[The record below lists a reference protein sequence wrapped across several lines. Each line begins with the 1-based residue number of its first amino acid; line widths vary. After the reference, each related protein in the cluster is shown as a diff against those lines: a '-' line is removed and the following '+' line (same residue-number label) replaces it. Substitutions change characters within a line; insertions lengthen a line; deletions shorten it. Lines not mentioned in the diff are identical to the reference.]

1 MNPIDVTGTN
11 ITDKQPSNEAKEA
24 QSAPS
29 RNQERAKQL
38 SMQSLFD
45 RNIAQNE
52 TIVKDIGIVNLSRSD
67 VSLNDDE
74 HLNNEDNVDEVSSEY
89 TVSSGTSTQSLS
101 RSSSQSPWTVEEL
114 SEVIPAAKT
123 LNENMMNSKKSEKSI
138 GFATTKPATVNDFK
152 PLNLSSDIKPKELDD
167 DLPEI
172 LPPIGY
178 ENSFAVTK
186 LAAVNDFKGVKV
198 FSDIKPKDLDDDL
211 PEILPPS
218 HKTSVLT
225 TKTSDLNNS
234 SLSSLAPKD
243 AVYRNLNN
251 NIKETIA
258 SAMEKTCPVS
268 NKRENI
274 FVPQNL
280 VTNNPTSANLTV
292 NVNAAVMNN
301 DPKLTVRHDQAVV
314 NTTPKAIKTNI
325 SGAMERK
332 PTISVGIDYSL
343 FKSQNH
349 RGENKVEH
357 LKSSTPYKVDL
368 TKKTLAKREA
378 TAAQNSP
385 HAWRPATQNSPHAW
399 GPAAQNSPHAWG
411 PASQNS
417 PHAWGPTA
425 QNSPHAW
432 GPAAQNS
439 PRAWGPVKDLNT
451 QPRSHIH
458 SNLPPALHD
467 TKLQSMMSLK
477 QKLDALD
484 DEINLK
490 LNKSLPKQ
498 PIVSSVGMKVNINER
513 KSASVPNMTS
523 SSQMGTPLVAG
534 NHSNPAP
541 NTGFPVRHAPTA
553 TDTSSVLSQ
562 GTSVNKYE
570 PPVQKNKSDGI
581 HMHPVNIPVIG
592 QQVKNILLKYASWM
606 KNTVNSKFS
615 RGFYFRETSH
625 M

>member
-1 MNPIDVTGTN
+1 MEYYSRRVCKSTNKKFWPYVSGPSASVGKSTSPDKVISNSLLDPIDVTGNN

-123 LNENMMNSKKSEKSI
+123 LNENMMNSKKSEKSV

-234 SLSSLAPKD
+234 SFSYLAPKE

-258 SAMEKTCPVS
+258 STMEKTCPVS

-274 FVPQNL
+274 FIPQNL
-280 VTNNPTSANLTV
+280 VTNNPMSANLTV
-292 NVNAAVMNN
+292 NVNA
-301 DPKLTVRHDQAVV
+301 AVV

-325 SGAMERK
+325 SGTMEKK
-332 PTISVGIDYSL
+332 PAISVGIDYSL

-349 RGENKVEH
+349 RAENKVEH

-385 HAWRPATQNSPHAW
+385 HAWGPAAQNSPHAWGPAAQNSLHAWGPAAQNSPHAW

-411 PASQNS
+411 P
-417 PHAWGPTA
+417 
-425 QNSPHAW
+425 
-432 GPAAQNS
+432 
-439 PRAWGPVKDLNT
+439 VKDLNA

-458 SNLPPALHD
+458 GNLPTALHD
-467 TKLQSMMSLK
+467 AKLQSMMSLK

-498 PIVSSVGMKVNINER
+498 PLVSSVGMKVNIIEK

-523 SSQMGTPLVAG
+523 VGQMGIPLVAG
-534 NHSNPAP
+534 DHANPAP
-541 NTGFPVRHAPTA
+541 NTGFPLRHAPSATA
-553 TDTSSVLSQ
+553 TSSVLSQ

-570 PPVQKNKSDGI
+570 PPAQKNKSDGI
-581 HMHPVNIPVIG
+581 HMHPMNIPVIG
-592 QQVKNILLKYASWM
+592 QQVKNIL
-606 KNTVNSKFS
+606 
-615 RGFYFRETSH
+615 
-625 M
+625 

>member
-1 MNPIDVTGTN
+1 MRNLRYACILAYVSDSSASVVKSTSSDKVISNSLLNPIDVTGTN
-11 ITDKQPSNEAKEA
+11 TTDKEPSNASKEA

-38 SMQSLFD
+38 SMQSLLD

-52 TIVKDIGIVNLSRSD
+52 TIVKDIGIMNLSRSD
-67 VSLNDDE
+67 VNLNDDE
-74 HLNNEDNVDEVSSEY
+74 HLNNDENVDEVSSEY

-101 RSSSQSPWTVEEL
+101 RSSSQSPWTEEEL
-114 SEVIPAAKT
+114 SDVIPSAKT
-123 LNENMMNSKKSEKSI
+123 LNENMLNSKKTENSI
-138 GFATTKPATVNDFK
+138 GFAITKPATVNDFK
-152 PLNLSSDIKPKELDD
+152 PLNLSSDNKPKELDD

-178 ENSFAVTK
+178 ENSFSVK
-186 LAAVNDFKGVKV
+186 KPAAVNDFKPVKV

-218 HKTSVLT
+218 HKTSVFT

-258 SAMEKTCPVS
+258 SVMEKSCPVS
-268 NKRENI
+268 NKRDNI

-292 NVNAAVMNN
+292 NVNAAV
-301 DPKLTVRHDQAVV
+301 V
-314 NTTPKAIKTNI
+314 NTTPKAMKTNI
-325 SGAMERK
+325 SGAMEKK

-343 FKSQNH
+343 YKSQSH
-349 RGENKVEH
+349 RADNKVDH

-385 HAWRPATQNSPHAW
+385 HTWGPAAPNSPHGSGPWGPAAQNSQPAWGPAAQNSQPAW
-399 GPAAQNSPHAWG
+399 GPAAQNSPHASG
-411 PASQNS
+411 PWRPAPQNS
-417 PHAWGPTA
+417 PHAWGP
-425 QNSPHAW
+425 
-432 GPAAQNS
+432 
-439 PRAWGPVKDLNT
+439 VKDLNA

-458 SNLPPALHD
+458 GNLPTALHD

-498 PIVSSVGMKVNINER
+498 PIVSSVGMKVNIIEK

-523 SSQMGTPLVAG
+523 VGQMGTPLVAG
-534 NHSNPAP
+534 NHANPAP
-541 NTGFPVRHAPTA
+541 NTGFPLRHAPSATA
-553 TDTSSVLSQ
+553 TSSVLSQ

-570 PPVQKNKSDGI
+570 PPAQKNKSDGI
-581 HMHPVNIPVIG
+581 HMHPMNIPVIG
-592 QQVKNILLKYASWM
+592 QQVKNIL
-606 KNTVNSKFS
+606 
-615 RGFYFRETSH
+615 
-625 M
+625 

>member
-1 MNPIDVTGTN
+1 MNPIDVTDTN
-11 ITDKQPSNEAKEA
+11 ITDKEPSNETKEA

-38 SMQSLFD
+38 SIQSLFD
-45 RNIAQNE
+45 RDIAQNE
-52 TIVKDIGIVNLSRSD
+52 TIVKDIGIMNLSRSD
-67 VSLNDDE
+67 VNLNDDE
-74 HLNNEDNVDEVSSEY
+74 HLNNDENVDEASSEY
-89 TVSSGTSTQSLS
+89 TVSSGTSTRSLS

-123 LNENMMNSKKSEKSI
+123 LNENRMNLKKTEKSI
-138 GFATTKPATVNDFK
+138 GFAITKPATVNDFK

-178 ENSFAVTK
+178 ENFAVTRP
-186 LAAVNDFKGVKV
+186 AAVNDFKPVKA

-211 PEILPPS
+211 PEILPHS
-218 HKTSVLT
+218 HKTSLFT

-258 SAMEKTCPVS
+258 SVMEKTCPVS

-280 VTNNPTSANLTV
+280 VTNNPMSANLTV

-301 DPKLTVRHDQAVV
+301 DPKLTVRQDQAVV

-325 SGAMERK
+325 PGAMEKK
-332 PTISVGIDYSL
+332 PAISVGIDYSL

-349 RGENKVEH
+349 RAENKVEH

-378 TAAQNSP
+378 TAAQNSSHP
-385 HAWRPATQNSPHAW
+385 
-399 GPAAQNSPHAWG
+399 
-411 PASQNS
+411 
-417 PHAWGPTA
+417 WGPTA

-439 PRAWGPVKDLNT
+439 PHALGPAPQNWGPTAHNLPHAWGPAAQNSPHAWGPVKDLNT

-458 SNLPPALHD
+458 GNLPPALHD
-467 TKLQSMMSLK
+467 TKLQSMMNLK
-477 QKLDALD
+477 QKQDALD
-484 DEINLK
+484 ETINQNLK

-498 PIVSSVGMKVNINER
+498 PIVSSVGMKVNIIEK

-523 SSQMGTPLVAG
+523 VGQMGTPLVAG
-534 NHSNPAP
+534 NHANLAP
-541 NTGFPVRHAPTA
+541 NTGFPLRHAPSATA
-553 TDTSSVLSQ
+553 TSSVLSQ

-570 PPVQKNKSDGI
+570 PPAQKNKSDGI
-581 HMHPVNIPVIG
+581 HMHPMNIPVIG
-592 QQVKNILLKYASWM
+592 QQVKNIL
-606 KNTVNSKFS
+606 
-615 RGFYFRETSH
+615 
-625 M
+625 

>member
-1 MNPIDVTGTN
+1 MHRFLLVSGPSASVGKSTSPDKVISNSLLNPIDVTGTST
-11 ITDKQPSNEAKEA
+11 TDKEPSNESKEA

-67 VSLNDDE
+67 VNLNDYE
-74 HLNNEDNVDEVSSEY
+74 HLKNDENVDEVSSEY
-89 TVSSGTSTQSLS
+89 TVSSGTSTRSLS

-114 SEVIPAAKT
+114 SDVIPAAKT
-123 LNENMMNSKKSEKSI
+123 LNENVMNSKKTEKSI
-138 GFATTKPATVNDFK
+138 GFAITKPATVNGFK
-152 PLNLSSDIKPKELDD
+152 PLNLSNDIKPKELDD

-178 ENSFAVTK
+178 ENSFSVTK
-186 LAAVNDFKGVKV
+186 PAAVNDFKPIKV
-198 FSDIKPKDLDDDL
+198 ISDIKHKELDDDL

-218 HKTSVLT
+218 HKTSVFT
-225 TKTSDLNNS
+225 TNTSDLNNS
-234 SLSSLAPKD
+234 SLSSLVPKD
-243 AVYRNLNN
+243 AVYRNL
-251 NIKETIA
+251 IA
-258 SAMEKTCPVS
+258 SAMGKPCPVS

-325 SGAMERK
+325 SGAMEKK

-343 FKSQNH
+343 YKSQNH

-385 HAWRPATQNSPHAW
+385 HAWGPAARNSPHAW
-399 GPAAQNSPHAWG
+399 GPSAQNSPHALG
-411 PASQNS
+411 LAAQNS

-432 GPAAQNS
+432 GP
-439 PRAWGPVKDLNT
+439 VKDLNT
-451 QPRSHIH
+451 QARSHIH
-458 SNLPPALHD
+458 GNLPPALHD

-484 DEINLK
+484 DEISLK

-523 SSQMGTPLVAG
+523 VGQMGTALVAG
-534 NHSNPAP
+534 NHANPATS
-541 NTGFPVRHAPTA
+541 TGFLVRHAPSATA
-553 TDTSSVLSQ
+553 TSSVLSQ
-562 GTSVNKYE
+562 GTSGNMYE
-570 PPVQKNKSDGI
+570 PPAQKNKSDGI
-581 HMHPVNIPVIG
+581 HMHPMNIPVID
-592 QQVKNILLKYASWM
+592 QQVKNIL
-606 KNTVNSKFS
+606 
-615 RGFYFRETSH
+615 
-625 M
+625 